1 MFQIDTFRLIRKT
14 VKRFLSLTLIVLIG
28 VAFMM
33 GLMSNPYIM
42 RSSVDRFDDK
52 YHLQDLQLYSAYGFC
67 IEDLQALRESEKIDR
82 LFASKTVDV
91 YCTRQDGDELVA
103 RVTELG
109 RSVNQIELSA
119 GRMPKKADECVLLV
133 NYIGE
138 SDYYLGEEF
147 SLWLDEDIHE
157 YLKNDRYTVVGF
169 VKSPEYICNVFG
181 TSNLK
186 NQELNMV
193 LYVPNTNFIFKYYTT
208 LYMTLK
214 DADTYLSYT
223 REYEDFVDD
232 RSTDIADIAFVQQ
245 NYLKDQIKEEA
256 EEELRKATEEFEEK
270 KAEGQAELDEAAQK
284 LNDANIMIVNY
295 EAELDMLN
303 MLIGR
308 LKATVGEDDVSDF
321 SSQAQDFAISH
332 GIDPSVLYSA
342 DVREYAK
349 AALDEAQNT
358 YDSLNYQIRKARQE
372 YEAGMEEYKE
382 GVLTFNDEIAKAEA
396 ELRKA
401 RQDID
406 DLPKA
411 SWTLL
416 NREGHYSSYMYDST
430 CKQMAA
436 IGYAMPMLFFL
447 VAALVCLTTMTRLVD
462 EQRGQIGIYSALGFT
477 KKQII
482 GKYVSYAFLAA
493 MIGGI
498 LGILLGQAIFPTVIY
513 KTWRLM
519 YDLPQMVL
527 SFPVPYVAICLLSFL
542 GLMCGVT
549 AYVVANTLKDVPAS
563 LMRPKAP
570 KNAREILLEKV
581 SFIWEKLSFTS
592 KITARNLFR
601 YKSRFLMTV
610 IGVAGCTALLV
621 LGWGIKDSISDVIDI
636 QFGEIFAYDYQI
648 SLENDHHL
656 EENLSILEKDLNNET
671 VVPFMS
677 YTGKLYFN
685 SRNDTAS
692 VIVMEPRNAF
702 VTMDLRSAD
711 KKLPIKLNNEGIVV
725 SQKFA
730 RNNGIKKGDMVILE
744 SRNGLKAEVQVSEI
758 CEMYFQHYIFMS
770 EAMYQSLF
778 EEEIKDT
785 FIAVKTDDSESL
797 MKDCGELKDF
807 ISVIDFSGMIDQF
820 QTMINALDL
829 IIAVIIITSGS
840 LAFVVLVNL
849 TQVNISERVREI
861 ATLKVLGFNEHEVNL
876 YIFKEILLLTL
887 IGGTLGL
894 PLGVLEHHFIMNVIN
909 MEMVMFG
916 MNISVLSFTYAFLIT
931 FIFTAIVL
939 FFMRRPLEQIDMVE
953 SLKSVE

>member
-1 MFQIDTFRLIRKT
+1 M
-14 VKRFLSLTLIVLIG
+14 TLIVLIG

-42 RSSVDRFDDK
+42 RRSVDRFDDK

-67 IEDLQALRESEKIDR
+67 TEDLIALRESDTIDR

-91 YCTRQDGDELVA
+91 YCTRQDGNEFVA

-119 GRMPKKADECVLLV
+119 GRMPKKADECVLLINSIGAN
-133 NYIGE
+133 NY
-138 SDYYLGEEF
+138 SLGEEF
-147 SLWLDEDIHE
+147 TLWLDDDIHE
-157 YLKNDRYTVVGF
+157 YLKNDHYTVVGF

-193 LYVPNTNFIFKYYTT
+193 LYVPNVNFVFKYFTT
-208 LYMTLK
+208 LYMTVK

-223 REYEDFVDD
+223 KEYEDFIDEK
-232 RSTDIADIAFVQQ
+232 STDIADIAFVQQ
-245 NYLKDQIKEEA
+245 NYLKEQIKEEA
-256 EEELRKATEEFEEK
+256 EEELNKATEEFEEK

-284 LNDANIMIVNY
+284 LNDANILIVNY

-303 MLIGR
+303 MLISR
-308 LKATVGEDDVSDF
+308 LKATVKEDDVNDV
-321 SSQAQDFAISH
+321 SQQAEDFAISH
-332 GIDPSVLYSA
+332 GIDPAVLYSA

-349 AALDEAQNT
+349 AALDEAQDT
-358 YDSLNYQIRKARQE
+358 YNSLNYQVKKARQE
-372 YEAGMEEYKE
+372 YEEGLKEYKE

-411 SWTLL
+411 GWTLL
-416 NREGHYSSYMYDST
+416 DREGHYSSYMYEST

-436 IGYAMPMLFFL
+436 IGYAMPLLFFL

-462 EQRGQIGIYSALGFT
+462 EQRGQIGIYAALGFSRR
-477 KKQII
+477 QII
-482 GKYVSYAFLAA
+482 GKYVTYAFLAA
-493 MIGGI
+493 AIGGI
-498 LGILLGQAIFPTVIY
+498 LGILLGQTIFPTVIY

-519 YDLPQMVL
+519 YDLPEMEL
-527 SFPVPYVAICLLSFL
+527 SYPIPYVAVCLLSFL

-549 AYVVANTLKDVPAS
+549 AYVVSMTLKDVPAS

-570 KNAREILLEKV
+570 KNAKEILLEKIP
-581 SFIWEKLSFTS
+581 FIWERLSFTS

-636 QFGEIFAYDYQI
+636 QFGEIFGYDYQI

-656 EENLSILEKDLNNET
+656 EENLEILEKDLNNET

-692 VIVMEPRNAF
+692 IIVMEPRNAF

-711 KKLPIKLNNEGIVV
+711 KKTPIKLNNEGIVV

-744 SRNGLKAEVQVSEI
+744 SMNGIKAEVQVNEI

-770 EAMYQSLF
+770 EAMYQTMF
-778 EEEIKDT
+778 EEDVKNT
-785 FIAVKTDDSESL
+785 YIAVKTNDQDSL
-797 MKDCGELKDF
+797 MKDCKQLNDF
-807 ISVIDFSGMIDQF
+807 LSVVDFSAMIDTF

-840 LAFVVLVNL
+840 LAFVVLANL

-887 IGGTLGL
+887 IGGILGL
-894 PLGVLEHHFIMNVIN
+894 PLGVLEHHFVMNVIN

-931 FIFTAIVL
+931 FVFTGIVL
-939 FFMRRPLEQIDMVE
+939 FFMRRPLEQINMVE